1 MIRPACATHNNLEVI
16 IRMAVSLRLRRLEY
30 QLLISAYGIAKFL
43 GPLIDTVFHS
53 PLRSQRVAED
63 VSSQMDK
70 HNLVGQLCAVVGE
83 RYVLIEKE
91 DVIVYEQDG
100 SIFQVMPEIVVL
112 PGNVE
117 QVAAVVKA
125 AKQAGVPI
133 IPRGSGTGLAGGA
146 VPAEGGIVLSLARLD
161 RILRIDLENGL
172 AIVEPG
178 VINLDITKAVANDGF
193 FYAPDPS
200 SQAACSIGGNVA
212 NNSGGPHTLA
222 YGVTT
227 NHVLGLEIVLDD
239 GQIVWL
245 GGAVPDAPGYD
256 LRGVFVGSEG
266 TMGVVTKVIV
276 KLMRNRESVRT
287 LLAIYDRM
295 DDATRAVVEITGAGI
310 IPAALEIMDRTTI
323 EAVESSAPLGFPRD
337 AEAVL
342 LVEVEGLREQ
352 TERSMQL
359 AHAICEQSGAREVRV
374 ARDETERQRLW
385 KGRKGAFGAMG
396 ALAPNYYVNDGV
408 VPRSQLPEIM
418 RRVAAISKQFDLRI
432 ANVFHAGDGNLH
444 PNILFDM
451 RTPGELDRVIEA
463 GAAILSACVELGG
476 SITGEHGVGIE
487 KKAYIGLLF
496 NDADL
501 EAMTRVRTALDPDGR
516 FNPAKLFPSPAGCGE
531 ARRQPAQIPAGL
543 WI

>member
-1 MIRPACATHNNLEVI
+1 
-16 IRMAVSLRLRRLEY
+16 
-30 QLLISAYGIAKFL
+30 
-43 GPLIDTVFHS
+43 
-53 PLRSQRVAED
+53 
-63 VSSQMDK
+63 MDK
-70 HNLVGQLCAVVGE
+70 KNLVGQLRAIVGE
-83 RYVLIEKE
+83 RHVLVEKE

-100 SIFQVMPEIVVL
+100 SIFQVMPEVVVL
-112 PGNVE
+112 PADVE

-125 AKQAGVPI
+125 AKEAHVPI

-161 RILRIDLENGL
+161 RILKIDLENRT

-178 VINLDITKAVANDGF
+178 VINIDLTKAVAKDGL

-227 NHVLGLEIVLDD
+227 NHVLGVEIVLDD
-239 GQIVWL
+239 GQVVWL
-245 GGAVPDAPGYD
+245 GGEVPDTSGYD

-266 TMGVVTKVIV
+266 TMGVVTKIAV
-276 KLMRNRESVRT
+276 KLMHTRESVRT

-310 IPAALEIMDRTTI
+310 IPAALEMMDRTTI
-323 EAVESSAPLGFPRD
+323 EAVESGSPVGFPRD

-342 LVEVEGLREQ
+342 LVEVEGLGEQ
-352 TERSMQL
+352 TQRSMELIQV
-359 AHAICEQSGAREVRV
+359 ICQRGGAREVRL
-374 ARDETERQRLW
+374 AQDEAERQRLW

-418 RRVAAISKQFDLRI
+418 RRITQISKTFKLRI

-451 RTPGELDRVIEA
+451 RTPGELERVIEA
-463 GAAILSACVELGG
+463 GAAILNACVELGG

-496 NDADL
+496 DDNDL
-501 EAMTRVRTALDPDGR
+501 EAMRRVRKALDPDGR
-516 FNPAKLFPSPAGCGE
+516 FNPAKLFPTPASCGE
-531 ARRQPAQIPAGL
+531 VRLHPAQIPAGL

>member
-1 MIRPACATHNNLEVI
+1 MNRDILVRE
-16 IRMAVSLRLRRLEY
+16 LRAIVGDTY
-30 QLLISAYGIAKFL
+30 LLL
-43 GPLIDTVFHS
+43 
-53 PLRSQRVAED
+53 
-63 VSSQMDK
+63 
-70 HNLVGQLCAVVGE
+70 
-83 RYVLIEKE
+83 EKE

-100 SIFQVMPEIVVL
+100 SIFQVMPEVVVV

-125 AKQAGVPI
+125 AKRANVPI
-133 IPRGSGTGLAGGA
+133 VPRGSGTGLAGGA
-146 VPAEGGIVLSLARLD
+146 VPAEGGIIVSLARLNK
-161 RILRIDLENGL
+161 ILKIDLQNRI

-178 VINLDITKAVANDGF
+178 VINLDISKAVAKEGF

-227 NHVLGLEIVLDD
+227 NHVLGVEVVLDD

-245 GGAVPDAPGYD
+245 GGEVADSPGYD
-256 LRGVFVGSEG
+256 LCGIFVGSEG
-266 TMGVVTKVIV
+266 TMGIVTKVAV
-276 KLMRNRESVRT
+276 KLMQTRESVRT
-287 LLAIYDRM
+287 LLAIFDEM
-295 DDATRAVVEITGAGI
+295 DVATRTVVDITAAGI
-310 IPAALEIMDRTTI
+310 IPAALEMMDRTTI
-323 EAVESSAPLGFPRD
+323 EAVETGSPVGFPRD

-342 LVEVEGLREQ
+342 IVEVEGILEQ
-352 TERSMQL
+352 TEHSMTL
-359 AHAICEQSGAREVRV
+359 VRAICERNGAREVRV
-374 ARDETERQRLW
+374 AKDDGERQLLW

-396 ALAPNYYVNDGV
+396 ALAPNYYVQDGV
-408 VPRSQLPEIM
+408 VPRSKLPEM
-418 RRVAAISKQFDLRI
+418 MKRVAEISKQYNLRI

-463 GAAILSACVELGG
+463 GEATLRACIELGG
-476 SITGEHGVGIE
+476 SITGEHGVGLE

-496 NDADL
+496 NEADL
-501 EAMTRVRTALDPDGR
+501 EAMSRVRRAFDPDGR
-516 FNPAKLFPSPAGCGE
+516 FNPAKLFPTPVSCGE
-531 ARRQPAQIPAGL
+531 VRRQPANIPAGL